1 MVIKSRVAEPG
12 GFYRDPDHIK
22 HPDPDTTTERKPDA
36 DPDPDLNLIII
47 TLFLNERQI
56 DLTLNIWLMNIKI

>member
-36 DPDPDLNLIII
+36 DPDLNFNLILI
-47 TLFLNERQI
+47 
-56 DLTLNIWLMNIKI
+56 